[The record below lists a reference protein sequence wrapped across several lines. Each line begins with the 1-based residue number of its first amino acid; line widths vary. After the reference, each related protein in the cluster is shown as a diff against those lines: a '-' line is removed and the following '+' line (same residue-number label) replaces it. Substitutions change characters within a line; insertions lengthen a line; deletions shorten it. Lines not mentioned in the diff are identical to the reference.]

1 MHKFRDYK
9 VNTSQDNLYYNMH
22 KHQTVDFV
30 KAQQLKYSKL
40 NNCTMKINE
49 ALNLMDNFVDSSD
62 PDTSLPNSI
71 HAYQTAEMMRK
82 KYPENKE
89 LQICGLIHDL
99 GKILYTFNEPEWSIV
114 GDTFVVG
121 CSYPKTIIYNHFL
134 KNNPDFLNP
143 NYNTTYGIYQKNCGI
158 ENLLLSYGHDEYL
171 YTVLQKN
178 NHKLSKKYQ
187 NIIRFHSFYPWHT
200 HDEYQRFMKKSDY
213 EILNNVRM
221 FNEFDLYSKKD
232 KFVLTEEIKSYYDKL
247 LLHYFPNPLK
257 W

>member
-9 VNTSQDNLYYNMH
+9 VNTPQDNLYYNMH

-71 HAYQTAEMMRK
+71 HAYQTAEMIRK

-99 GKILYTFNEPEWSIV
+99 GKILYTFNEPEWSI
-114 GDTFVVG
+114 G
-121 CSYPKTIIYNHFL
+121 
-134 KNNPDFLNP
+134 
-143 NYNTTYGIYQKNCGI
+143 
-158 ENLLLSYGHDEYL
+158 
-171 YTVLQKN
+171 
-178 NHKLSKKYQ
+178 
-187 NIIRFHSFYPWHT
+187 
-200 HDEYQRFMKKSDY
+200 
-213 EILNNVRM
+213 
-221 FNEFDLYSKKD
+221 
-232 KFVLTEEIKSYYDKL
+232 
-247 LLHYFPNPLK
+247 
-257 W
+257 